1 MKIGNHQGEGLCPAV
16 RPGKSIVGVQSPLCF
31 SPFFILQQRL
41 SPNTLLPI
49 LVGGPQVGQV
59 GQYRQNC
66 GNSEQTG
73 TLYKVVQAS
82 AFPGPYQTVR
92 HQCQHQQGQVVGD
105 LNVVVGDFGPQ
116 GHCGKQGPQPLVF
129 IVGI

>member
-1 MKIGNHQGEGLCPAV
+1 MKIVNDQGEGLCPAV
-16 RPGKSIVGVQSPLCF
+16 RPGKSIVGVQSSLF
-31 SPFFILQQRL
+31 FFPFFILQQRL

-59 GQYRQNC
+59 GQYRQYC

-73 TLYKVVQAS
+73 TLRKVVQGS
-82 AFPGPYQTVR
+82 TFPGSYQTVYYEN
-92 HQCQHQQGQVVGD
+92 QHQQGQVVGN
-105 LNVVVGDFGPQ
+105 LHVVVGDFCPQ
-116 GHCGKQGPQPLVF
+116 GHCGKQGPQPFVF

>member
-59 GQYRQNC
+59 GQYRQYC
-66 GNSEQTG
+66 RNSEQTG
-73 TLYKVVQAS
+73 TLRKVVQAS
-82 AFPGPYQTVR
+82 VFPGPYQTRSEERRVGKECRYRWGRRQYTNNKKSKEVLVR
-92 HQCQHQQGQVVGD
+92 T
-105 LNVVVGDFGPQ
+105 
-116 GHCGKQGPQPLVF
+116 
-129 IVGI
+129 